1 MAAWSEAFL
10 TPLVGRM
17 AELLGE
23 RTLPWVLALGA
34 ILAGWA
40 VFALLAG
47 PFRSVPAALAALLT
61 GLVIVLF
68 GTALLG
74 RPDPER

>member
-1 MAAWSEAFL
+1 
-10 TPLVGRM
+10 
-17 AELLGE
+17 
-23 RTLPWVLALGA
+23 
-34 ILAGWA
+34 